1 MPAFKEAWKTY
12 GNVFDAFALRTLF
25 KLSSEGHFDE
35 LMGPISIGKEANL
48 FLAKKWDGKVVVK
61 IYRMAAC
68 DFRRMFDYIKT
79 DQRYQGLRK
88 QKRKIIFAWAQ
99 REYRNLLKAR
109 GGGVSVPTPIA
120 WRDHVL
126 VLEFIGDE
134 QPAPRLKNCLP
145 ENPQAF
151 CERIVE
157 NMVKLKN
164 AGLVHGDLSP
174 FNILNRNEKPVFI
187 DFSQCNTLQSPLA
200 RELWERDVRN
210 IAGYCQKMK
219 TTITEEMIKKKVQI

>member
-109 GGGVSVPTPIA
+109 EGGVSVPTPIA
-120 WRDHVL
+120 WRNHIL
-126 VLEFIGDE
+126 VLEFIGEE
-134 QPAPRLKNCLP
+134 QPAPRLKDCTP
-145 ENPQAF
+145 ENPQEF
-151 CERIVE
+151 CALIVE
-157 NMVKLKN
+157 NMRKLKK

-174 FNILNRNEKPVFI
+174 FNILNRHEKPVFI
-187 DFSQCNTLQSPLA
+187 DFSQGSTLQSPLA
-200 RELWERDVRN
+200 QELWERDVRN
-210 IAGYCQKMK
+210 IAAYCQKMK
-219 TTITEEMIKKKVQI
+219 TIITEETIKKKIQI